1 MQLTKYTDFGLRVLM
16 YLTQSD
22 GRSTPVT
29 VPEIAERFEV
39 SRNHLVK
46 VVHFLSQQGWIA
58 TTRGK
63 GGGLR
68 LARAPAAYRLG
79 DLVYALENQH
89 TLVNCGEPV
98 CALQGLCLLSGVL
111 ANSLQSF
118 YDELNRHTLADLVL
132 APTGQAIIRLQRI
145 A

>member
-68 LARAPAAYRLG
+68 LARAMPVRSPRRCPANA
-79 DLVYALENQH
+79 
-89 TLVNCGEPV
+89 
-98 CALQGLCLLSGVL
+98 
-111 ANSLQSF
+111 
-118 YDELNRHTLADLVL
+118 
-132 APTGQAIIRLQRI
+132 QR
-145 A
+145 

>member
-16 YLTQSD
+16 YLTQCGD
-22 GRSTPVT
+22 RSTPVT
-29 VPEIAERFEV
+29 IPEIADRFAV

-46 VVHFLSQQGWIA
+46 VVYFLGQQGWVI

-68 LARAPAAYRLG
+68 LSRPPSEYRLG
-79 DLVYALENQH
+79 DLVYALEHQQA
-89 TLVNCGEPV
+89 LVNCGEPPCV
-98 CALQGLCLLSGVL
+98 LQGFCLLSGVL
-111 ANSLQSF
+111 ARSLQTF
-118 YDELNRHTLADLVL
+118 YDELNRNTLADLVA
-132 APTGQAIIRLQRI
+132 APTGEAIIKLHLI